1 VELPT
6 NQPPCSAS
14 TQQIYAVVLEIRDS
28 RRAVDTGW
36 AFFQDPFVVEDAF
49 GRKFPMPSDFDF
61 YMMEQYIRHR
71 FREGAGSQDVA
82 LGNYELLRSKQR
94 SSIITTTS
102 QLLPGTAI
110 VMVIIVERNTENSC
124 PMGRCNS
131 TQSIPCPSG
140 GFTW

>member
-1 VELPT
+1 MELST
-6 NQPPCSAS
+6 NQPPYSAS

-28 RRAVDTGW
+28 RRAVDTRW

-49 GRKFPMPSDFDF
+49 GRKFPIPSDFNLYLMD
-61 YMMEQYIRHR
+61 QYIRHR
-71 FREGAGSQDVA
+71 FKEGHGSQDVA

-94 SSIITTTS
+94 SSIITPFS

-110 VMVIIVERNTENSC
+110 VMVVIVRADKEKLC
-124 PMGRCNS
+124 PMPRCTS
-131 TQSIPCPSG
+131 VQALPCPGG